1 MIDFYQHNAKTY
13 FDSTAQL
20 DSTSFL
26 MPLAQELPLG
36 ASVLD
41 VGCGSGRDL
50 LWLASQGFNPTGLER
65 SSSLAIMAREFS
77 GCPVLE
83 GDFFTFDFASIY
95 VDALILI
102 GALVHVERHLFVEVL
117 HRVSVAL
124 KDGGLIY
131 LSLKEGTGEHANDDG
146 RVFTLWSQ
154 EQLETIFMEL
164 DFRVKG
170 FSRQVS
176 KLRSSDIWLGYLLCP
191 GEQNDGR

>member
-1 MIDFYQHNAKTY
+1 MSDFYQNNAQSY
-13 FDSTAQL
+13 FDSTSQI
-20 DSTSFL
+20 DSTSIL
-26 MPLAQELPLG
+26 TPLAKALPLG

-50 LWLASQGFNPTGLER
+50 RWLASQGFNPTGLER
-65 SSSLAIMAREFS
+65 SPSLATMAQEFS

-83 GDFFTFDFASIY
+83 GDFFTFDFASIS

-102 GALVHVERHLFVEVL
+102 GALVHVEQHLFAEVL

-131 LSLKEGTGEHANDDG
+131 LSLKEGTGKHVNDDG
-146 RVFTLWSQ
+146 RIFTLWSQ
-154 EQLETIFMEL
+154 EQLETIFRKL
-164 DFRVKG
+164 DFRVEG

-176 KLRSSDIWLGYLLCP
+176 KLRSTDIWLGYLLRL
-191 GEQNDGR
+191 GARNDGR